1 MQVWNTQ
8 VLISRSSDKSKYCFA
23 TEHSFDPYA
32 ALIQRQLLSNIEQ
45 S

>member
-1 MQVWNTQ
+1 MQRLEHPG
-8 VLISRSSDKSKYCFA
+8 LISRSSDKSDYCFA
-23 TEHSFDPYA
+23 TEHSFDLYA